1 MDLTSAK
8 RHSVDD
14 ASHRALID
22 SSESEKLGTIRTS
35 RSVTGTV
42 IPLSSKADSGM
53 SPIAVQRW
61 GRPSIPATRSE
72 QGRTFTKSETCG
84 RMCQVHPLSMT
95 KPILRAPS
103 RKARP

>member
-14 ASHRALID
+14 ASQRALTD
-22 SSESEKLGTIRTS
+22 KRESEKLGTTRTS

-42 IPLSSKADSGM
+42 TPLSSIADRGM

-61 GRPSIPATRSE
+61 GRPSIPATTS
-72 QGRTFTKSETCG
+72 
-84 RMCQVHPLSMT
+84 VHPLST
-95 KPILRAPS
+95 TNPTLRAPL
-103 RKARP
+103 R